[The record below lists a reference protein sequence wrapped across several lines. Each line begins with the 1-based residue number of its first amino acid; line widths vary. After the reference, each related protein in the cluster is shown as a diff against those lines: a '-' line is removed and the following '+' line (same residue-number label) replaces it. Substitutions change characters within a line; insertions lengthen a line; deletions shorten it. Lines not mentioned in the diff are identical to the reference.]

1 MDKPLKSQFKV
12 EVALS
17 LFVELPWCEEFG
29 DASASQHIE
38 EAIAA
43 AISQKREVFIF
54 GEEQEPATVFVDNI
68 DVIDIEGESD
78 VYEPDDEPGEY
89 IEGSNAGW
97 KAAMGEGN
105 DA

>member
-1 MDKPLKSQFKV
+1 MDKPIKSQFKV
-12 EVALS
+12 EVSLS

-43 AISQKREVFIF
+43 AISQKKEVFIF

-78 VYEPDDEPGEY
+78 VYEPDDGPGEY
-89 IEGSNAGW
+89 PDGASW
-97 KAAMGEGN
+97 RTPC
-105 DA
+105 